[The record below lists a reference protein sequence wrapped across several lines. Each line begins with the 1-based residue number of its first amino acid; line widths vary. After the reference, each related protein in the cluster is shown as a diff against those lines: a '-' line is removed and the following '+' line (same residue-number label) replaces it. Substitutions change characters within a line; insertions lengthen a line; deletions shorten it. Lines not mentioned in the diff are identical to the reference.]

1 MRLAAI
7 GDLHCKKASQGAF
20 QSLFAAASAAADV
33 LVLCGDLTD
42 YGLAEEARVLVKEL
56 AAVKTMPVVAVLGN
70 HDYESNETDQ
80 VKGLLVDA
88 GVHLLDG
95 EACEIGGVGFAGAK
109 GLGGGFGE
117 RALQP
122 WGEEVIKR
130 FVRETIDEALKLESA
145 LAKLR
150 TAQRIAILHYSPIQE
165 TVEGEPREIYPF
177 LGSSRLEEPL
187 SRYGVTAVFH
197 GHAHHGRPEGR
208 MRGGVPVYNV
218 CLPLLQREAPDR
230 PPFLLIDLEHL
241 PVDGMGLPDPSVAP
255 AASLHATK

>member
-1 MRLAAI
+1 
-7 GDLHCKKASQGAF
+7 
-20 QSLFAAASAAADV
+20 V

-95 EACEIGGVGFAGAK
+95 EACEIDGVGFAGAK

-130 FVRETIDEALKLESA
+130 FSA
-145 LAKLR
+145 GDHR
-150 TAQRIAILHYSPIQE
+150 
-165 TVEGEPREIYPF
+165 
-177 LGSSRLEEPL
+177 
-187 SRYGVTAVFH
+187 
-197 GHAHHGRPEGR
+197 
-208 MRGGVPVYNV
+208 RGPQARVGA
-218 CLPLLQREAPDR
+218 REAANGPAHR
-230 PPFLLIDLEHL
+230 PPALLAHSG
-241 PVDGMGLPDPSVAP
+241 DGGG
-255 AASLHATK
+255 